1 MPQQCTPVDI
11 SSPTYFHIFGSEISF
26 SISPTIHNAGFKHY
40 DLPFTYDIR
49 ESPSIDEVA
58 GLILNK
64 QFGGGSVTM
73 PHKLHVHKYC
83 TEQTDTAR
91 LIGAINTLVIK
102 GSGENRAIIGDN
114 TDWSGLHTIIANYS
128 TKTRQ
133 QPNVGL
139 VIGAGGA
146 SRAALY
152 SMHRAGIRHIYIIN
166 RTVSVSEKVK
176 KDFAST
182 VNVTILP
189 NLQNLPRMPDV
200 IIGTVPAHVTIE
212 DQFAS
217 IFGPRGLCIEM
228 SYKPRQT
235 PLLNVAQRHE
245 GWEIVTGVEVLLSQ
259 AYDQFQLWTG
269 REPPKE
275 KMVEAVAEHEREQA
289 RKEKNAMR

>member
-1 MPQQCTPVDI
+1 MT
-11 SSPTYFHIFGSEISF
+11 
-26 SISPTIHNAGFKHY
+26 
-40 DLPFTYDIR
+40 
-49 ESPSIDEVA
+49 
-58 GLILNK
+58 
-64 QFGGGSVTM
+64 
-73 PHKLHVHKYC
+73 
-83 TEQTDTAR
+83 
-91 LIGAINTLVIK
+91 K

-114 TDWSGLHTIIANYS
+114 TDWSGLHAIIVNYS
-128 TKTRQ
+128 TKTKQ

-152 SMHRAGIRHIYIIN
+152 SMHRAGIQHLYIIN
-166 RTVSVSEKVK
+166 RTVLVTEKVK
-176 KDFAST
+176 EDFVSAFDI
-182 VNVTILP
+182 TILP
-189 NLQNLPRMPDV
+189 NLQDLPRMPDV
-200 IIGTVPAHVTIE
+200 IIGTVPAHVTTE

-245 GWEIVTGVEVLLSQ
+245 GWETVTGVEVLLSQ

-275 KMVEAVAEHEREQA
+275 KMVEAVAEHEQEKA
-289 RKEKNAMR
+289 RKENNAMR